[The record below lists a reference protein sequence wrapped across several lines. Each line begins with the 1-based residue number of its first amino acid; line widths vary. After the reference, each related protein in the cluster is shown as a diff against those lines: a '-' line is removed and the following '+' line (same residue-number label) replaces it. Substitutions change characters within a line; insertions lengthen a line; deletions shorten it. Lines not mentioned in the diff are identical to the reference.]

1 MPFLSSQSV
10 FYYLFLSLLFFTS
23 YSGRLA
29 AAGGRSGGS
38 GEGKGKDKAA
48 APVIATDGGKLTRPQ
63 RALVR
68 ASLRINLQIVFDFIS
83 TRTKNPF
90 NY

>member
-1 MPFLSSQSV
+1 MPSLSSQSV
-10 FYYLFLSLLFFTS
+10 FHLFLSLLFFTS

-29 AAGGRSGGS
+29 GSSSGGG

-48 APVIATDGGKLTRPQ
+48 APVIATDGGKLTRSQ

-83 TRTKNPF
+83 TGNINKKSF
-90 NY
+90 